1 MPARF
6 PAPFTM
12 CQIALGVIP
21 STQIFPSRISRRKIA
36 PSLTPAAVVHASTAH
51 FAQRAVSL
59 SQNLPEA
66 EKYLLVAI
74 QAQITQN
81 LPAAIKAYETMARVS
96 PGNADVQSALAALYE
111 QSGNFANAG
120 ESNCV
125 QLASL
130 SSKLLTINTENMVR
144 KGGLE
149 PPCLSAPP
157 PQDGVSAN
165 FTTSALGS
173 LTYDRV
179 ERSARDQML
188 NQFLTDVYGKSHQ
201 SCTRL
206 CTRSSACKF
215 YTDDIEKFNAV
226 ARQT

>member
-21 STQIFPSRISRRKIA
+21 STQIFASRISRRKIA

-165 FTTSALGS
+165 FTTSAQPDAASTAASKQKRRGRLS
-173 LTYDRV
+173 IAKQ
-179 ERSARDQML
+179 RSGDAP
-188 NQFLTDVYGKSHQ
+188 
-201 SCTRL
+201 L
-206 CTRSSACKF
+206 CYSSAACRNLHD
-215 YTDDIEKFNAV
+215 Y
-226 ARQT
+226 